1 MNVVQELQRVNWQ
14 NPGTL
19 SGAARLIV
27 ALGVLLL
34 IGVLGWYF
42 MIQDKIT
49 AHDTL
54 EAKEVTLRVDFADRQ
69 KKAANLELL
78 KEQLV
83 TMNAMLEQMLK
94 QLPSNTQLADLLVNV
109 SEQALAAGIQVRL
122 FQPQTESVKEF
133 YAEKPILL
141 RMVGNYN
148 QFGNFVS
155 GVATLPRAV
164 ILLMHDIA
172 ITPAT
177 AQPGLVTGPG
187 ALVLEGTVKTYR
199 YLDEDE
205 AAAQAAAE
213 ASAAVPAAS
222 AAPALAPVP

>member
-19 SGAARLIV
+19 SGAARLTV
-27 ALGVLLL
+27 ALGAL
-34 IGVLGWYF
+34 ILVCVLGWYF

-49 AHDTL
+49 AHDEL
-54 EAKEVTLRVDFADRQ
+54 EAKELVLRADFATRQ
-69 KKAANLELL
+69 KKAANLEPL

-94 QLPSNTQLADLLVNV
+94 QLPSKTQLADLLVNV
-109 SEQALAAGIQVRL
+109 SEQALSAGIQVRL

-155 GVATLPRAV
+155 GVATLPRVV
-164 ILLMHDIA
+164 ILNMHDIA
-172 ITPAT
+172 IKPAT
-177 AQPGLVTGPG
+177 DQMDLAPGS
-187 ALVLEGTVKTYR
+187 LVLEGTVKTYR

-213 ASAAVPAAS
+213 ADI
-222 AAPALAPVP
+222 AAPVVAPVR

>member
-1 MNVVQELQRVNWQ
+1 MNIIQELQRVNWQ

-19 SGAARLIV
+19 SGSARMTV
-27 ALGVLLL
+27 ALGALLL
-34 IGVLGWYF
+34 ICALGWYF
-42 MIQDKIT
+42 MIQDKLT
-49 AHDTL
+49 AHDAL
-54 EAKEVTLRVDFADRQ
+54 EAKEANLRADFIDRQ
-69 KKAANLELL
+69 KKAANLEPL

-94 QLPSNTQLADLLVNV
+94 QLPSKTQLADLLVNV

-155 GVATLPRAV
+155 GVATLPRVV
-164 ILLMHDIA
+164 ILTMHDIA
-172 ITPAT
+172 ITPASSQLGIT
-177 AQPGLVTGPG
+177 APPGS
-187 ALVLEGTVKTYR
+187 LVLEGTVKTYR

-213 ASAAVPAAS
+213 AGAALPA
-222 AAPALAPVP
+222 AAPAPAPIH

>member
-1 MNVVQELQRVNWQ
+1 MNVIQELQRVNWQ

-19 SGAARLIV
+19 SSPARLTV
-27 ALGVLLL
+27 ALGALAL
-34 IGVLGWYF
+34 ICAVGWYF
-42 MIQDKIT
+42 FIQDRIT
-49 AHDTL
+49 THDAL
-54 EAKEVTLRVDFADRQ
+54 EAKEASLRSDFVERQ
-69 KKAANLELL
+69 KKAANLEPL

-94 QLPSNTQLADLLVNV
+94 QLPSKTQLADLLVNV

-148 QFGNFVS
+148 QFGHFVS
-155 GVATLPRAV
+155 GVATLPRVV
-164 ILLMHDIA
+164 ILTMHDIA

-177 AQPGLVTGPG
+177 PQPGVASGS
-187 ALVLEGTVKTYR
+187 LVLEGTVKTYR

-213 ASAAVPAAS
+213 ALANAPPGGT
-222 AAPALAPVP
+222 AAPAAPVR

>member
-19 SGAARLIV
+19 SGAARLTV
-27 ALGVLLL
+27 ALGAL
-34 IGVLGWYF
+34 ILVCVLGWYF

-49 AHDTL
+49 AHDEL
-54 EAKEVTLRVDFADRQ
+54 EAKELVLRADFATRQ
-69 KKAANLELL
+69 KKAANLEPL

-94 QLPSNTQLADLLVNV
+94 QLPSKTQLADLLVNV
-109 SEQALAAGIQVRL
+109 SEQALSAGIQVRL

-155 GVATLPRAV
+155 GVATLPRVV
-164 ILLMHDIA
+164 ILTMHDIA
-172 ITPAT
+172 IKPAT
-177 AQPGLVTGPG
+177 DQMDLAPGS
-187 ALVLEGTVKTYR
+187 LVLEGTVKTYR

-213 ASAAVPAAS
+213 ADI
-222 AAPALAPVP
+222 AAPVVAPVR

>member
-19 SGAARLIV
+19 SSAARITV
-27 ALGVLLL
+27 ALGAL
-34 IGVLGWYF
+34 ILICVLGWYF

-49 AHDTL
+49 NHDAL
-54 EAKEVTLRVDFADRQ
+54 EANELTLRADFATRQ
-69 KKAANLELL
+69 KKAANLEPL
-78 KEQLV
+78 KEQLI

-94 QLPSNTQLADLLVNV
+94 QLPSKTQLADLLVNV
-109 SEQALAAGIQVRL
+109 SEQALSAGIQVRL

-155 GVATLPRAV
+155 GVATLPRVV
-164 ILLMHDIA
+164 ILTMHDIA
-172 ITPAT
+172 IKPAT
-177 AQPGLVTGPG
+177 DQMDLAPGSLI
-187 ALVLEGTVKTYR
+187 LEGTVKTYR

-213 ASAAVPAAS
+213 AGVV
-222 AAPALAPVP
+222 APVR

>member
-1 MNVVQELQRVNWQ
+1 MSVFQELQRVNWQ

-19 SGAARLIV
+19 SGPARLTV
-27 ALGVLLL
+27 AIGAL
-34 IGVLGWYF
+34 ILICVLGWYF

-49 AHDTL
+49 THDAL
-54 EAKEVTLRVDFADRQ
+54 EAKEVTLRADFADRQ
-69 KKAANLELL
+69 KKSANLGPL

-94 QLPSNTQLADLLVNV
+94 QLPSKTQLADLLVNV

-122 FQPQTESVKEF
+122 FQPQTETVKEF

-155 GVATLPRAV
+155 GVATLPRVV
-164 ILLMHDIA
+164 ILTMHDIA
-172 ITPAT
+172 ITPVAP
-177 AQPGLVTGPG
+177 QPGQTLAPG
-187 ALVLEGTVKTYR
+187 SLVLEGTVKTYR

-213 ASAAVPAAS
+213 ARAVAPGA
-222 AAPALAPVP
+222 AAPPPAPTR

>member
-1 MNVVQELQRVNWQ
+1 MNVIQELQRVNWQ

-19 SGAARLIV
+19 SGSARMTV
-27 ALGVLLL
+27 ALGALLL
-34 IGVLGWYF
+34 ICALGWYF
-42 MIQDKIT
+42 MIQDKLT
-49 AHDTL
+49 AHDAL
-54 EAKEVTLRVDFADRQ
+54 EAKEVNLRADFIDRQ
-69 KKAANLELL
+69 KKAANLEPL

-94 QLPSNTQLADLLVNV
+94 QLPSKTQLADLLVNV

-155 GVATLPRAV
+155 GVATLPRVV
-164 ILLMHDIA
+164 ILTMHDIA
-172 ITPAT
+172 ITPASSQLGIT
-177 AQPGLVTGPG
+177 APPGS
-187 ALVLEGTVKTYR
+187 LVLEGTVKTYR

-213 ASAAVPAAS
+213 AGAALPA
-222 AAPALAPVP
+222 AAPAPAPIH

>member
-83 TMNAMLEQMLK
+83 TMNAMLEQQLK
-94 QLPSNTQLADLLVNV
+94 QLPSKTQLADLLVNV
-109 SEQALAAGIQVRL
+109 SEQALSAGIQVRL

-133 YAEKPILL
+133 YAERPILL

-148 QFGNFVS
+148 QFGSFVS

-177 AQPGLVTGPG
+177 GALDLAPGS
-187 ALVLEGTVKTYR
+187 LVLEGTVKTYR

-213 ASAAVPAAS
+213 ADVAVPVPVV
-222 AAPALAPVP
+222 APAP

>member
-19 SGAARLIV
+19 SGMARVTV
-27 ALGVLLL
+27 ALGAMAL
-34 IGVLGWYF
+34 ICALGWYF

-49 AHDTL
+49 THDAL
-54 EAKEVTLRVDFADRQ
+54 EAKEVTLRADFADRQ
-69 KKAANLELL
+69 KKAANLDQL

-83 TMNAMLEQMLK
+83 TMNVMLEQMLK
-94 QLPSNTQLADLLVNV
+94 QLPNKTQLANLLVNV
-109 SEQALAAGIQVRL
+109 SEQALSAGIQVRL

-133 YAEKPILL
+133 YAERPILL

-155 GVATLPRAV
+155 GVATLPRVV
-164 ILLMHDIA
+164 ILTMHDIA
-172 ITPAT
+172 ITPAA
-177 AQPGLVTGPG
+177 AQPGIVAPPG
-187 ALVLEGTVKTYR
+187 SLVLEGTVKTYR

-213 ASAAVPAAS
+213 AGAVPG
-222 AAPALAPVP
+222 AAPAPAPTP

>member
-19 SGAARLIV
+19 SSAARVIV

-34 IGVLGWYF
+34 IGALGWYF

-49 AHDTL
+49 AHDAL
-54 EAKEVTLRVDFADRQ
+54 EAKEATLRVDFADRQ
-69 KKAANLELL
+69 KKAANLDLL

-83 TMNAMLEQMLK
+83 TMNAMLEQQLK
-94 QLPSNTQLADLLVNV
+94 QLPSKTQLADLLVNV
-109 SEQALAAGIQVRL
+109 SEQALSAGIQVRL

-133 YAEKPILL
+133 YAERPILL

-148 QFGNFVS
+148 QFGSFVS

-177 AQPGLVTGPG
+177 GALDLAPGS
-187 ALVLEGTVKTYR
+187 LVLEGTVKTYR

-213 ASAAVPAAS
+213 ADVAVPVPVV
-222 AAPALAPVP
+222 APAP

>member
-19 SGAARLIV
+19 SGAARLTV
-27 ALGVLLL
+27 ALGAL
-34 IGVLGWYF
+34 ILICILGWYF

-49 AHDTL
+49 THDEL
-54 EAKEVTLRVDFADRQ
+54 EAKEATLRVDFADRQ
-69 KKAANLELL
+69 KKAANLEPL

-94 QLPSNTQLADLLVNV
+94 QLPSKTQLADLLVNV

-155 GVATLPRAV
+155 GVATLPRVV
-164 ILLMHDIA
+164 ILTMHDIA
-172 ITPAT
+172 ITPALP
-177 AQPGLVTGPG
+177 QSGLVAAPG

-213 ASAAVPAAS
+213 ASAAAPAAG
-222 AAPALAPVP
+222 AAPAAAPVR

>member
-19 SGAARLIV
+19 SSAARLTV
-27 ALGVLLL
+27 ALGALVL
-34 IGVLGWYF
+34 ICVLGWYF

-49 AHDTL
+49 AHDAL
-54 EAKEVTLRVDFADRQ
+54 EAKEVTLRTDFADRQ
-69 KKAANLELL
+69 KKAANLEPL

-94 QLPSNTQLADLLVNV
+94 QLPSKTQLADLLVNV

-133 YAEKPILL
+133 YAERPILL
-141 RMVGNYN
+141 RMVGSYN

-155 GVATLPRAV
+155 GVATLPRVV
-164 ILLMHDIA
+164 ILTMHDIA
-172 ITPAT
+172 ITPAP
-177 AQPGLVTGPG
+177 AQVGISPGS
-187 ALVLEGTVKTYR
+187 LVLEGTVKTYR

-213 ASAAVPAAS
+213 ASAAAPAGA
-222 AAPALAPVP
+222 AAPAVAPVP

>member
-19 SGAARLIV
+19 SGPARLTV
-27 ALGVLLL
+27 ALGSLLL
-34 IGVLGWYF
+34 ICVLGWYF

-49 AHDTL
+49 IHEGL
-54 EAKEVTLRVDFADRQ
+54 EAKEVTLRADFAVRQ
-69 KKAANLELL
+69 KKAANLEPL

-94 QLPSNTQLADLLVNV
+94 QLPSKTQLADLLVNV

-133 YAEKPILL
+133 YAERPILL

-155 GVATLPRAV
+155 GVATLPRVV
-164 ILLMHDIA
+164 ILTMHDVA
-172 ITPAT
+172 ITPVAGKSGTT
-177 AQPGLVTGPG
+177 AAPGS
-187 ALVLEGTVKTYR
+187 LVLEGTVKTYR

-205 AAAQAAAE
+205 AAEQAAAE
-213 ASAAVPAAS
+213 AGTARTT
-222 AAPALAPVP
+222 APVR

>member
-1 MNVVQELQRVNWQ
+1 MNVIQELQRVNWQ

-19 SGAARLIV
+19 SGAARITV
-27 ALGVLLL
+27 ALGAL
-34 IGVLGWYF
+34 ILICVLGWYF
-42 MIQDKIT
+42 MIQDKIAT
-49 AHDTL
+49 HDAL
-54 EAKEVTLRVDFADRQ
+54 EAKELTLRADFATRQ
-69 KKAANLELL
+69 KKAANLGPL

-94 QLPSNTQLADLLVNV
+94 QLPSKTQLADLLVNV
-109 SEQALAAGIQVRL
+109 SEQALSAGIQVRL

-155 GVATLPRAV
+155 GVATLPRVV
-164 ILLMHDIA
+164 ILTMHDIA
-172 ITPAT
+172 IKPAT
-177 AQPGLVTGPG
+177 NQLDLAPGS
-187 ALVLEGTVKTYR
+187 LVLEGTVKTYR

-213 ASAAVPAAS
+213 SGV
-222 AAPALAPVP
+222 AAPVR